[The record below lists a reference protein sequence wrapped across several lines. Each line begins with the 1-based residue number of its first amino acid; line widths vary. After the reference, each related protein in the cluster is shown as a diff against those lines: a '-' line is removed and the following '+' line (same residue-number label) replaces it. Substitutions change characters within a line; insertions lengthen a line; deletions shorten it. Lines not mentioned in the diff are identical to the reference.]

1 MDEGSRVNLAARAGS
16 SWPLRR
22 HGLPAGAARPR
33 AGHIMLRGKEGTWSA
48 RESRDRRDH
57 EPDIERRLIVGTKR
71 AILAIAADRAGGQ
84 KDQVEASF

>member
-1 MDEGSRVNLAARAGS
+1 
-16 SWPLRR
+16 
-22 HGLPAGAARPR
+22 
-33 AGHIMLRGKEGTWSA
+33 MLRGKEGTWSA